1 MSLPLISVIIPA
13 YNAEAYI
20 EETLQSVFK
29 QDYSNLEILV
39 VNDGSTDNT
48 LEILNKYQNKITIFD
63 IANSGV
69 SYARNFAVEHAKGDW
84 LAFIDADDLW
94 DTDKLSKQYAQLN
107 GNLWSHCNSYYIG
120 EEQSGKVT
128 RAELSEQPAG
138 SVFDKLVL
146 ENFITTSTILID
158 KQTFIDAGGF
168 DEKLAAL
175 EDWKLWLDIAFKHPI
190 SYVDQPVA
198 KYRVYQGSTSRKAR
212 KMLPLHLAVIEHA
225 FTKNVSNN
233 QSLKKLAQEKSYT
246 ICSYLA
252 EDAGDSSFA
261 LNCAW
266 HAMNIGRFKL
276 PLVKRLVRTLLNSV
290 KK

>member
-1 MSLPLISVIIPA
+1 MDKPLISVVIPA
-13 YNAEAYI
+13 YNAGQYI

-48 LEILNKYQNKITIFD
+48 LEILNKYQDKITIFD

-128 RAELSEQPAG
+128 RAELSELAG
-138 SVFDKLVL
+138 GFIFDKLIL

-158 KQTFIDAGGF
+158 KQIFIDAGGF

-175 EDWKLWLDIAFKHPI
+175 EDWKLWLDIAIKHPI
-190 SYVDQPVA
+190 SYIEQPVA

-212 KMLPLHLAVIEHA
+212 KMLPLHLAVINSVLGDSDSEIKQKA
-225 FTKNVSNN
+225 YI
-233 QSLKKLAQEKSYT
+233 KSYN
-246 ICSYLA
+246 ICSYIA
-252 EDAGDSSFA
+252 EDASDNKFA
-261 LNCAW
+261 FSCAW
-266 HAMNIGRFKL
+266 QAFQLEKSSMKSI
-276 PLVKRLVRTLLNSV
+276 KRLLRCLINLVF
-290 KK
+290 